1 MEFDKVFNGLIKY
14 INKEV
19 FSGFNDVQDIVGRIA
34 IKRIIDRKQTIK
46 STLSGNSFLQA
57 FAVID
62 DQGNVDIDSLA
73 DELKA
78 LADGA
83 RLLAELAKGGL
94 TGVFILRVKLACG
107 DLHRYAGEGISVLA
121 HANDLALVG
130 EGDDTDRAGVMNH
143 LAGGLRAVWQG
154 YGVHGE

>member
-78 LADGA
+78 QIREKEKIQIKIPMFGTFTFVESDVDV
-83 RLLAELAKGGL
+83 LLKYIREA
-94 TGVFILRVKLACG
+94 
-107 DLHRYAGEGISVLA
+107 
-121 HANDLALVG
+121 
-130 EGDDTDRAGVMNH
+130 
-143 LAGGLRAVWQG
+143 
-154 YGVHGE
+154 